1 MSFAATLEDLSFPE
15 LLHLISFNKKSGKLT
30 LTCREGQALILFR
43 QGRIIYAASDKLRE
57 SFGSILLRHGAV
69 TEADLM
75 EALERQDWLARE
87 RRLGSILVEMGRV
100 SSDDARKALREQAQ
114 WVFTEVFRWRK
125 GFFKFEAL
133 ELASGGETEL
143 ALDEALPREGF
154 DTEEVL
160 LEVVTRLDENGEPEL
175 IDDEARRKNA
185 GGPSHFRVPPQW
197 EDATAVPRMASWESV
212 MSEIRAPTFTGE
224 VALALLRYAAQ
235 LMSRGL
241 LFLVGSHGLLSTG
254 HFGLP
259 QGIPGRRRIRVP
271 LDEPSV
277 FQDVVTT
284 RESFRGPMPRHF
296 WNDHFLEQL
305 GGGTVTEVVAIPMI
319 IRRKVGFVFYGDN
332 AGSQAPIGSTQPL
345 EFLMVEASRA
355 MDKLADEIT
364 ARKLSPRPDAAG
376 TGHSSHS
383 ER

>member
-1 MSFAATLEDLSFPE
+1 VSFAATLEDLSFPE

-100 SSDDARKALREQAQ
+100 SPDDARKALREQAQ

-224 VALALLRYAAQ
+224 IALALLRYAAQ

-241 LFLVGSHGLLSTG
+241 LFLVGSQGLLSTG

-364 ARKLSPRPDAAG
+364 ARKLPPKPEGAG
-376 TGHSSHS
+376 TGRPSHS